1 MQKKTITRTRKWRL
15 EIWRETTLRQITRD
29 VAESCN
35 PQTWHPL
42 TPRRHPPSVRLLCI
56 RHRGQVRRL
65 QGRCYKFP
73 LLFSPLVILRAILL
87 SVSLTNLYQQ
97 GEETSSGLKQ
107 YCRID
112 RDLYY
117 LALSIPSVKIQSFFL
132 LNCWCICGWFWIS
145 VPGFRCR
152 CCCQMSFIP
161 WDSDHHLWPRLLQAY
176 PVCNSITNEVRTMS
190 ALCNIMLFWI
200 SQSDIISF
208 DKQTNNTS
216 TNVQVMRETNLLE
229 GNLFEV

>member
-1 MQKKTITRTRKWRL
+1 MRYTECRLDSLAEAMFLTDLELNTVSLFTSLMSFSKEPSLLPTRVSSLLLNGYSGIAVGMATNIPHNLGELVDALSVIIQNPEATGFAFSKHVQNLRVSSAKKTIMRTRKWRL

-87 SVSLTNLYQQ
+87 SVSLTILYQQ

-132 LNCWCICGWFWIS
+132 LNC
-145 VPGFRCR
+145 
-152 CCCQMSFIP
+152 
-161 WDSDHHLWPRLLQAY
+161 
-176 PVCNSITNEVRTMS
+176 
-190 ALCNIMLFWI
+190 
-200 SQSDIISF
+200 
-208 DKQTNNTS
+208 
-216 TNVQVMRETNLLE
+216 
-229 GNLFEV
+229 